1 MNLLEH
7 ITSVQERLK
16 MIGSEKASVSLE
28 DGNVIYTDWNNS
40 LWVPVPQEDITIKG

>member
-1 MNLLEH
+1 MDIQEH
-7 ITSVQERLK
+7 TIKVQERLK